1 MKQLST
7 LMFSFLIFG
16 SISLLS
22 TNALGDDNRFG
33 AGFELIGSHANL
45 ENVPFDATI
54 DDAGGF
60 AIYGKYRVNPDWVA
74 EGGYQLGGSGFL
86 SFGLDNNFSFAT
98 YFLRAG
104 YEWRLGESFAITPQL
119 GLHQTTVELTEG
131 FFLNPGPEDT
141 SEDSSFDLLY
151 GLKFGVSIQRLEL
164 FFRIQRIDLDI
175 GDISQQSLGAE
186 FFF

>member
-1 MKQLST
+1 MKKLPKF
-7 LMFSFLIFG
+7 MFSFLIFG

-33 AGFELIGSHANL
+33 AGFELIGSDANL
-45 ENVPFDATI
+45 DNVSFDTTV

-60 AIYGKYRVNPDWVA
+60 AIYGKYRLNPHWVA
-74 EGGYQLGGSGFL
+74 EGGYQLGGSGLLTFL
-86 SFGLDNNFSFAT
+86 LDDSFSFAT
-98 YFLRAG
+98 YFLRVG

-119 GLHQTTVELTEG
+119 GVHQTTVELTEG
-131 FFLNPGPEDT
+131 FFLNSGPEDS

-151 GLKFGVSIQRLEL
+151 GLKFGVSIRKWEL
-164 FFRIQRIDLDI
+164 YFRVQRIDLDI
-175 GDISQQSLGAE
+175 GDISQKSLGAE